1 MFAIFGRVGGGHG
14 SEVEVAVPPPSVRV
28 DGGTP
33 ATPFVTLTRR
43 DGREWVLTMNEVPGL
58 IKQLQEAMKRYA
70 KSG

>member
-1 MFAIFGRVGGGHG
+1 MFALFGRVGGEHG

-43 DGREWVLTMNEVPGL
+43 DGREWVLTMGEVPEL
-58 IKQLQEAMKRYA
+58 IKQLQAALRSYTR
-70 KSG
+70 SG